1 MFREIS
7 TVLIIG
13 IVCCAQ
19 CHLLLEASKRL
30 QPVHGLYVKPST
42 DGTTGDL
49 YVAATED
56 TGVKSQWLTD
66 QPINFLPTSK
76 QKQTSKIP
84 ISLSSTLTRSSSP
97 KEETITT
104 QKKAVIGSPA
114 LKYAYSLPGGDG
126 NLLTPQPY
134 AMPSPTPSFEGSNG
148 APCHSEFPGY
158 TYSPYYYPY
167 MISAL
172 ANAINALKDIE
183 NSDESSPVTAP
194 QPIPQWPHPYAYPY
208 QYLMIDPNAW
218 LNQANQNG
226 ETSSIPSATSN
237 ESS

>member
-1 MFREIS
+1 MFKKIS
-7 TVLIIG
+7 TVLIFAFISC
-13 IVCCAQ
+13 VR
-19 CHLLLEASKRL
+19 CHLLLDASKRL

-84 ISLSSTLTRSSSP
+84 VSLSSTLIRSSSSN
-97 KEETITT
+97 EGTVTT
-104 QKKAVIGSPA
+104 QKKAVVTSPA
-114 LKYAYSLPGGDG
+114 LKYAHGGEG
-126 NLLTPQPY
+126 NLPTLYPH
-134 AMPSPTPSFEGSNG
+134 AIPSTTKSFEGSNVT
-148 APCHSEFPGY
+148 PCPSEFPAHA
-158 TYSPYYYPY
+158 YSPYFYPY

-172 ANAINALKDIE
+172 ANAINALKDLE
-183 NSDESSPVTAP
+183 NSEENSPTVVSQPTA
-194 QPIPQWPHPYAYPY
+194 QWPHPYAYPY
-208 QYLMIDPNAW
+208 QYIMIDPNAW
-218 LNQANQNG
+218 SNPSNQNAAP
-226 ETSSIPSATSN
+226 SSIPNETSN